1 MAKSYK
7 SIADKYAKDVSSGK
21 KIAGKEM
28 VMACE
33 RFLNDI
39 KRDDIELRTKAP
51 DVVIN
56 IIEDFIVHKQ
66 GQDIN
71 GKPLV
76 GEPLKLQ
83 PWQVFIVYNLVGF
96 YYKGTEERRYKE
108 AFIFLPRK
116 SGKTLF
122 VSGLAW
128 GLAVL
133 EMRSGSKIYITSAS
147 LKQAMQS
154 FENLKYMLIHKK
166 MVDVFTVHDNN
177 MDHSMLTAMAA
188 VRCITT
194 GTTDKASVWD
204 VNTEQEYHESK

>member
-1 MAKSYK
+1 MAKSFK
-7 SIADKYAKDVSSGK
+7 SIAVKYAKDISSGK
-21 KIAGKEM
+21 KIAGKDM
-28 VMACE
+28 VLACQ
-33 RFLNDI
+33 RFLDDLE
-39 KRDDIELRTKAP
+39 RDDLELKSRPP
-51 DVVIN
+51 DIVIN

-66 GQDIN
+66 GQDIS

-76 GEPLKLQ
+76 GQPLKLQ

-154 FENLKYMLIHKK
+154 F
-166 MVDVFTVHDNN
+166 
-177 MDHSMLTAMAA
+177 
-188 VRCITT
+188 
-194 GTTDKASVWD
+194 
-204 VNTEQEYHESK
+204 